1 MKELPGTA
9 RDGGP
14 PIPHTQQVE
23 VCVLEGFLLGM
34 VEGMFLVSP
43 VLGLSAYGCGD
54 GASEHCEYLGRVG
67 SYTKLLL

>member
-1 MKELPGTA
+1 M
-9 RDGGP
+9 
-14 PIPHTQQVE
+14 
-23 VCVLEGFLLGM
+23 LEGFLLGV